1 MKYNLYQ
8 MFGLL
13 LFSVSV
19 GILYLC
25 KTKSEEW
32 EKERPPWRPEM
43 KAISEVPKEDSR
55 SKTKAYIL
63 VWTTFFYEDVTKSV
77 FGILNTSSVHDL
89 GCPKVDCVITTERDS
104 IRDVDAVVF
113 NQEDT
118 NV

>member
-1 MKYNLYQ
+1 
-8 MFGLL
+8 MFCLL

-25 KTKSEEW
+25 TAKSEEW
-32 EKERPPWRPEM
+32 KTMGPEM
-43 KAISEVPKEDSR
+43 TGFTEALQTEDDQDSR
-55 SKTKAYIL
+55 SKMKAYVL
-63 VWTTFFYEDVTKSV
+63 VWTTFFNEDVMKSV
-77 FGILNTSSVHDL
+77 FGLLTKPSVYDL
-89 GCPKVDCVITTERDS
+89 GCPEVDCVITTERGS